1 VIRRKT
7 SPKVKDGRVVPKN
20 RWSPTR
26 AIAEAFAGRAV
37 PDGPSL
43 VVHREHPGR
52 SYRHLVDEWDVRLFV
67 ALLDDWPDLSQQLRG
82 VLLAAGDEHCQGWYS
97 GGVIGLAAWSR
108 DLAQEWDKPFVDEH
122 AVVLDRLDVPTEPC
136 EQDSVLCRFDEA
148 SARGF
153 LLMHVLLHEL
163 GHHRDR
169 LDTRR
174 RVDSPR
180 GEPFAEAYA
189 NERAEA
195 LWPAYHRAF
204 ARR

>member
-7 SPKVKDGRVVPKN
+7 SPKVTDGRVAPKN
-20 RWSPTR
+20 RRARSGVARFGSQTLPGAPSP
-26 AIAEAFAGRAV
+26 IVE
-37 PDGPSL
+37 
-43 VVHREHPGR
+43 REHPGR
-52 SYRHLVDEWDVRLFV
+52 AYRHVVDEWDVRLFV
-67 ALLDDWPDLSQQLRG
+67 GLLSEWDELSRYLRG
-82 VLLAAGDEHCQGWYS
+82 FVLVSGDEDCMGWYYR
-97 GGVIGLAAWSR
+97 GVIGLAAWSR
-108 DLAQEWDKPFVDEH
+108 DFVRAWDKAFVEEH
-122 AVVLDRLDVPTEPC
+122 ALVLERLDVPTEPYD
-136 EQDSVLCRFDEA
+136 EDWVLCRFDEA

-169 LDTRR
+169 IETRR

-189 NERAEA
+189 NERAET
-195 LWPAYHRAF
+195 LWPDYHRTF